1 MPALAQLLAVLV
13 ERLLTLGQAKQE
25 LPVTLVTLE
34 LAATRE
40 QGLGQVVLVGRLL
53 TLGQVNPA

>member
-1 MPALAQLLAVLV
+1 VPALAQLLAVLV